1 MLNVVV
7 LLCDWVKTNYI
18 GSSAMVKWDEY
29 GFTFI
34 KFTSLIPI
42 FNQSFAFPL
51 HVDQMFF
58 SNDPKERGWKVV
70 LKKEPHGKWV
80 TEQVQ
85 FDPIEFD
92 MFRPKNN
99 DAYVGLQAPSS
110 TDEAIQPTVIVEGS
124 IVTILPH
131 RK

>member
-1 MLNVVV
+1 
-7 LLCDWVKTNYI
+7 
-18 GSSAMVKWDEY
+18 
-29 GFTFI
+29 
-34 KFTSLIPI
+34 
-42 FNQSFAFPL
+42 
-51 HVDQMFF
+51 
-58 SNDPKERGWKVV
+58 
-70 LKKEPHGKWV
+70 
-80 TEQVQ
+80 
-85 FDPIEFD
+85 